1 MTPYLLWGSLYVVTL
16 RINLFA
22 FLIFAETTII
32 FLLRLFYIQSVVC
45 IVLSSSFSFTSLIL
59 RIRIAQM
66 IEKCFNTSVIF
77 CVRSISN
84 LLSSCF
90 IVAWATSDV
99 SCLSEFFLSFRIV
112 SRTSRN
118 VIYIVACIPFA
129 SSHITTRWGTG
140 WISNLR
146 TDVLRT
152 SRAPYTAWV
161 LMIIDVRTYLC
172 CLLFRFFE
180 IADLLLILNCRR
192 TWADYSL
199 LFVGSF
205 RVIWMFGMYLWVL
218 LWFCNDVSK
227 RKISN
232 FGFRFYYFDILR
244 TTLGVI
250 HNYFIVDRVS
260 ESVVEVVIKNG
271 TFVGWTDWAELR

>member
-77 CVRSISN
+77 CVGSISN

-99 SCLSEFFLSFRIV
+99 SCLSEFLLSFRIV

-129 SSHITTRWGTG
+129 SSHITTRWGTS

-180 IADLLLILNCRR
+180 IADLLLILNCRGSW
-192 TWADYSL
+192 TDYSL